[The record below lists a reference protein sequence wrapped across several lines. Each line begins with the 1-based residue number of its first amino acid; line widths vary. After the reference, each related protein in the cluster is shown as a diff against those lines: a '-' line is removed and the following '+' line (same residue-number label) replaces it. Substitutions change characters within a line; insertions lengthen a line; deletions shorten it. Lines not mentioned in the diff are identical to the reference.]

1 MIFVAYELNLPL
13 NMEKPH
19 HRSQRAGEWSLIWAH
34 DSCPIYPALTYIA
47 VPLLGPHQPRYIGLT
62 LYYPLWHSDTIW
74 HHKTYVYIISNNGL
88 SPVWWQAIAMMSSNG
103 NIFRITGPLC
113 GEFTGHRWIPLTKA
127 SGAELCFFLWF
138 APELLW
144 LSKQSSGWWFETPS
158 PSLWR
163 HRNGLNHCRLSIRS
177 LVTNFNEILIEIQ
190 NFSRKCIWKCLQKCC
205 LQNMSFCSG
214 LSVLNVIQQAYEC
227 YFIVYFVMTML
238 LLYRSI
244 HCDENF
250 YDIII

>member
-1 MIFVAYELNLPL
+1 MLLVSS
-13 NMEKPH
+13 
-19 HRSQRAGEWSLIWAH
+19 RSCLYPIRWSPMFSGEWRCSWSSADRRCSNYIWVINNFIAYYSASYIR
-34 DSCPIYPALTYIA
+34 DLT
-47 VPLLGPHQPRYIGLT
+47 VC
-62 LYYPLWHSDTIW
+62 LYYF
-74 HHKTYVYIISNNGL
+74 
-88 SPVWWQAIAMMSSNG
+88 IAMMSSNG
-103 NIFRITGPLC
+103 NIFRVTGPLC

-138 APELLW
+138 ASELLW

-177 LVTNFNEILIEIQ
+177 LGTNFNEILIEIQ

-205 LQNMSFCSG
+205 
-214 LSVLNVIQQAYEC
+214 VLNVIQQAYEC

-238 LLYRSI
+238 LYRAI